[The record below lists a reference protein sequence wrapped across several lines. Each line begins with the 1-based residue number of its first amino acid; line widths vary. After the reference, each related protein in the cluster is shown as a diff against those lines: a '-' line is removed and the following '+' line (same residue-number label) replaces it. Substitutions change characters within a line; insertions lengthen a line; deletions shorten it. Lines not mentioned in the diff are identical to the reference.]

1 MSVASTTS
9 KLLAQETLIP
19 VPAEPFPIGKG
30 RSTAPPQP
38 SPSHKYEGVIDW
50 AHYTPARRTQQSRVT
65 TLSVGEMYWFM
76 VSPIRR
82 EELAADR
89 NAPKLTQEHGPFA
102 HVRRHAKPKETEE
115 GEKVKERDREGRV
128 FEEDGEE
135 YEVTAD
141 RKRKLQ
147 ARRPPARRNCAELRP
162 RPPRRAPLARAGHPV
177 VARLALAVP
186 AARPHLGEGCAAPPP
201 ARPPARP
208 PRRRAAP
215 SELRPLGIVRRRH
228 AHHRRGALGV
238 HVRRLLPAARRR
250 RRRRAHDVPAGGGR
264 RHAAVPAAAAP
275 QPVQRGRRPQGEEI
289 WRIPIEDARRWH
301 VAAAAGDRRVRA
313 VGGGGDGGGRRR
325 RRRRRARARGGRWR
339 R

>member
-1 MSVASTTS
+1 MSTASTTQ

-162 RPPRRAPLARAGHPV
+162 RPPRRAPLHAQDIQSSLASLSLCPLLVHIWEKGAPRRHP
-177 VARLALAVP
+177 
-186 AARPHLGEGCAAPPP
+186 HG
-201 ARPPARP
+201 RPPARP
-208 PRRRAAP
+208 
-215 SELRPLGIVRRRH
+215 
-228 AHHRRGALGV
+228 
-238 HVRRLLPAARRR
+238 
-250 RRRRAHDVPAGGGR
+250 
-264 RHAAVPAAAAP
+264 AAAP
-275 QPVQRGRRPQGEEI
+275 RPL
-289 WRIPIEDARRWH
+289 
-301 VAAAAGDRRVRA
+301 
-313 VGGGGDGGGRRR
+313 
-325 RRRRRARARGGRWR
+325 
-339 R
+339 

>member
-162 RPPRRAPLARAGHPV
+162 RPPRRAPCDRAGHPV

-186 AARPHLGEGCAAPPP
+186 APRPHLGEGYVAPPP
-201 ARPPARP
+201 ARPAARL
-208 PRRRAAP
+208 PRRHSAP
-215 SELRPLGIVRRRH
+215 SEFRPLRIC
-228 AHHRRGALGV
+228 AQT
-238 HVRRLLPAARRR
+238 ARPSSP
-250 RRRRAHDVPAGGGR
+250 RRA
-264 RHAAVPAAAAP
+264 
-275 QPVQRGRRPQGEEI
+275 
-289 WRIPIEDARRWH
+289 
-301 VAAAAGDRRVRA
+301 
-313 VGGGGDGGGRRR
+313 
-325 RRRRRARARGGRWR
+325 RRARAAPTFCRPPAPAATR
-339 R
+339 

>member
-1 MSVASTTS
+1 MSVASITS

-135 YEVTAD
+135 YEGTAD

-147 ARRPPARRNCAELRP
+147 ALVTQRDIDDNPDMEANDVWASSVLKLFFLYPPS
-162 RPPRRAPLARAGHPV
+162 PPTYSRTDLGTSPLQA
-177 VARLALAVP
+177 
-186 AARPHLGEGCAAPPP
+186 
-201 ARPPARP
+201 
-208 PRRRAAP
+208 
-215 SELRPLGIVRRRH
+215 
-228 AHHRRGALGV
+228 
-238 HVRRLLPAARRR
+238 
-250 RRRRAHDVPAGGGR
+250 
-264 RHAAVPAAAAP
+264 
-275 QPVQRGRRPQGEEI
+275 
-289 WRIPIEDARRWH
+289 
-301 VAAAAGDRRVRA
+301 
-313 VGGGGDGGGRRR
+313 
-325 RRRRRARARGGRWR
+325 
-339 R
+339 

>member
-1 MSVASTTS
+1 M
-9 KLLAQETLIP
+9 
-19 VPAEPFPIGKG
+19 PAEPFPIGKG

-141 RKRKLQ
+141 RKRK
-147 ARRPPARRNCAELRP
+147 PAGA
-162 RPPRRAPLARAGHPV
+162 
-177 VARLALAVP
+177 
-186 AARPHLGEGCAAPPP
+186 PP
-201 ARPPARP
+201 ARPPQLRRIAPPTSPAARLSP
-208 PRRRAAP
+208 AQDIQSSLASLSLCPLLVHIWEKGAPRRRPHGRPPARHRR
-215 SELRPLGIVRRRH
+215 SRPL
-228 AHHRRGALGV
+228 
-238 HVRRLLPAARRR
+238 
-250 RRRRAHDVPAGGGR
+250 
-264 RHAAVPAAAAP
+264 
-275 QPVQRGRRPQGEEI
+275 
-289 WRIPIEDARRWH
+289 
-301 VAAAAGDRRVRA
+301 
-313 VGGGGDGGGRRR
+313 
-325 RRRRRARARGGRWR
+325 
-339 R
+339 

>member
-115 GEKVKERDREGRV
+115 GEKRKM
-128 FEEDGEE
+128 EEGEE
-135 YEVTAD
+135 NPEMEEEEKPEKAD
-141 RKRKLQ
+141 NSSTSLQ
-147 ARRPPARRNCAELRP
+147 L
-162 RPPRRAPLARAGHPV
+162 LA
-177 VARLALAVP
+177 
-186 AARPHLGEGCAAPPP
+186 
-201 ARPPARP
+201 
-208 PRRRAAP
+208 
-215 SELRPLGIVRRRH
+215 
-228 AHHRRGALGV
+228 
-238 HVRRLLPAARRR
+238 
-250 RRRRAHDVPAGGGR
+250 
-264 RHAAVPAAAAP
+264 
-275 QPVQRGRRPQGEEI
+275 
-289 WRIPIEDARRWH
+289 
-301 VAAAAGDRRVRA
+301 
-313 VGGGGDGGGRRR
+313 
-325 RRRRRARARGGRWR
+325 
-339 R
+339 